1 MQGLGALTL
10 CAVENLYITLQ
21 SALCKG
27 VPNPWIQPISD
38 HAELFS
44 LKKKKRSAYKWTQ
57 AVQAHVIQ
65 GSTVFYFYKL
75 MITDSCEE

>member
-44 LKKKKRSAYKWTQ
+44 LKKKKDLHISEPKQ
-57 AVQAHVIQ
+57 FKPMLSKDQL
-65 GSTVFYFYKL
+65 YF
-75 MITDSCEE
+75 IFTN